1 VAADPAEIARLKPAI
16 MGSLFDVPTA
26 IASPPAHA
34 THIDEEEGILADVSE
49 EGQAYEN
56 EDLDEVP

>member
-1 VAADPAEIARLKPAI
+1 